1 MSIRINS
8 PQIAALRAE
17 IEKIIGKMH
26 SHSKFI
32 KLQELIYIKCKEHIS
47 VSTLERIWGY
57 STRNVENVSIK
68 TLDIISNFVDAD
80 CWTTFCENLRNTN
93 KKESLIFKDK
103 DAIKTED
110 IPVGTSI
117 RIAWLPDRICEIEY
131 LGANRFITLR
141 SENASIKAGDTFRC
155 LTIQKG
161 RELYMDSLTLKGE
174 AESDCRYVVGQINGL
189 TSVEIID

>member
-8 PQIAALRAE
+8 PQIAALRSE

-80 CWTTFCENLRNTN
+80 SWTTFCEKLRNTN
-93 KKESLIFKDK
+93 KKESQIFNDK

-110 IPVGTSI
+110 IPVGTNI
-117 RIAWLPDRICEIEY
+117 RITWLPDRICEIEY

>member
-1 MSIRINS
+1 MSIKINS
-8 PQIAALRAE
+8 PQLAALRAE
-17 IEKIIGKMH
+17 IEKIIGEMH

-32 KLQELIYIKCKEHIS
+32 KLQELISIKCKEHIS

-57 STRNVENVSIK
+57 STRNVENVSVK

-80 CWTTFCENLRNTN
+80 GWTMFCESLRRAD

-103 DAIKTED
+103 DAIKTEE
-110 IPVGTSI
+110 IPIGTKI

-131 LGANRFITLR
+131 LGANRFITSR

-161 RELYMDSLTLKGE
+161 RELYMDSLTRKGE
-174 AESDCRYVVGQINGL
+174 TESSCRYVVGQINGL
-189 TSVEIID
+189 TMVEIID